1 MNMTRIRQICLR
13 LSKLKKTDYIVI
25 LLVGV
30 LLLIVVLPVKED
42 RKTCS
47 NSQKKAKAKSV
58 SESTCDDEEYEKLL
72 EKKLEGILERMDGV
86 GEVSVMITLSD
97 DGTRIVD
104 KDTKET
110 SESIEKTT
118 VIYDD
123 EDASVPYVTSTDKPA
138 VSGVLVVAQ
147 GGGSPQVN
155 NDISNAVSALFDV
168 PMHDIQGGIKVKKG
182 SHKNQ
187 IIITT
192 LALLLAVVGYISYDN
207 RDTFMNAKDVLS
219 TEIEAVNGKADTKE
233 SKECEDTQASDEVAL
248 ETDSTEEILNA
259 GETVLTSASTESE
272 ECVAQV
278 KLGREQVRS
287 KNKEALQKIIDDA
300 GVSEAEKKSAVDAM
314 VKLTENAQM
323 EEDAQ
328 MMLEAK
334 GFKNAVVS
342 LSDECCDVIVG
353 KEDVTDEKRAQ
364 IEDIIKRKTNIG
376 ASNIVISTM
385 D

>member
-42 RKTCS
+42 KKTCS
-47 NSQKKAKAKSV
+47 NSKKAKSV

-123 EDASVPYVTSTDKPA
+123 EDASVPYVTSTDKPT

-147 GGGSPQVN
+147 GGGNPQVN

-168 PMHDIQGGIKVKKG
+168 PMHKIKIAKM
-182 SHKNQ
+182 
-187 IIITT
+187 
-192 LALLLAVVGYISYDN
+192 IS
-207 RDTFMNAKDVLS
+207 
-219 TEIEAVNGKADTKE
+219 
-233 SKECEDTQASDEVAL
+233 
-248 ETDSTEEILNA
+248 
-259 GETVLTSASTESE
+259 
-272 ECVAQV
+272 
-278 KLGREQVRS
+278 
-287 KNKEALQKIIDDA
+287 
-300 GVSEAEKKSAVDAM
+300 
-314 VKLTENAQM
+314 M
-323 EEDAQ
+323 EE
-328 MMLEAK
+328 
-334 GFKNAVVS
+334 
-342 LSDECCDVIVG
+342 
-353 KEDVTDEKRAQ
+353 
-364 IEDIIKRKTNIG
+364 
-376 ASNIVISTM
+376 
-385 D
+385 

>member
-42 RKTCS
+42 KKTCS
-47 NSQKKAKAKSV
+47 NSQKKAKSV

-86 GEVSVMITLSD
+86 VSVMITLSD

-123 EDASVPYVTSTDKPA
+123 EDASVPYVTSTDKPT

-168 PMHDIQGGIKVKKG
+168 PMHKIKIAKM
-182 SHKNQ
+182 
-187 IIITT
+187 
-192 LALLLAVVGYISYDN
+192 IS
-207 RDTFMNAKDVLS
+207 R
-219 TEIEAVNGKADTKE
+219 
-233 SKECEDTQASDEVAL
+233 
-248 ETDSTEEILNA
+248 EE
-259 GETVLTSASTESE
+259 
-272 ECVAQV
+272 
-278 KLGREQVRS
+278 
-287 KNKEALQKIIDDA
+287 
-300 GVSEAEKKSAVDAM
+300 
-314 VKLTENAQM
+314 
-323 EEDAQ
+323 
-328 MMLEAK
+328 
-334 GFKNAVVS
+334 
-342 LSDECCDVIVG
+342 
-353 KEDVTDEKRAQ
+353 
-364 IEDIIKRKTNIG
+364 
-376 ASNIVISTM
+376 
-385 D
+385 

>member
-30 LLLIVVLPVKED
+30 LLLIV
-42 RKTCS
+42 
-47 NSQKKAKAKSV
+47 AKSV

-123 EDASVPYVTSTDKPA
+123 EDASVPYVTSTDKPT

-168 PMHDIQGGIKVKKG
+168 PMHKIKIAKM
-182 SHKNQ
+182 
-187 IIITT
+187 
-192 LALLLAVVGYISYDN
+192 IS
-207 RDTFMNAKDVLS
+207 R
-219 TEIEAVNGKADTKE
+219 
-233 SKECEDTQASDEVAL
+233 
-248 ETDSTEEILNA
+248 EE
-259 GETVLTSASTESE
+259 
-272 ECVAQV
+272 
-278 KLGREQVRS
+278 
-287 KNKEALQKIIDDA
+287 
-300 GVSEAEKKSAVDAM
+300 
-314 VKLTENAQM
+314 
-323 EEDAQ
+323 
-328 MMLEAK
+328 
-334 GFKNAVVS
+334 
-342 LSDECCDVIVG
+342 
-353 KEDVTDEKRAQ
+353 
-364 IEDIIKRKTNIG
+364 
-376 ASNIVISTM
+376 
-385 D
+385 

>member
-42 RKTCS
+42 KNTCS

-123 EDASVPYVTSTDKPA
+123 EDASVPYVTSTDKPT

-168 PMHDIQGGIKVKKG
+168 PMHKIKIAKMIPG
-182 SHKNQ
+182 HPRQS
-187 IIITT
+187 TT
-192 LALLLAVVGYISYDN
+192 RMPANIWYIS
-207 RDTFMNAKDVLS
+207 RCS
-219 TEIEAVNGKADTKE
+219 T
-233 SKECEDTQASDEVAL
+233 
-248 ETDSTEEILNA
+248 
-259 GETVLTSASTESE
+259 
-272 ECVAQV
+272 
-278 KLGREQVRS
+278 
-287 KNKEALQKIIDDA
+287 
-300 GVSEAEKKSAVDAM
+300 AM
-314 VKLTENAQM
+314 APT
-323 EEDAQ
+323 
-328 MMLEAK
+328 
-334 GFKNAVVS
+334 
-342 LSDECCDVIVG
+342 
-353 KEDVTDEKRAQ
+353 
-364 IEDIIKRKTNIG
+364 
-376 ASNIVISTM
+376 
-385 D
+385 

>member
-1 MNMTRIRQICLR
+1 M
-13 LSKLKKTDYIVI
+13 
-25 LLVGV
+25 
-30 LLLIVVLPVKED
+30 
-42 RKTCS
+42 
-47 NSQKKAKAKSV
+47 
-58 SESTCDDEEYEKLL
+58 
-72 EKKLEGILERMDGV
+72 
-86 GEVSVMITLSD
+86 
-97 DGTRIVD
+97 
-104 KDTKET
+104 
-110 SESIEKTT
+110 
-118 VIYDD
+118 
-123 EDASVPYVTSTDKPA
+123 
-138 VSGVLVVAQ
+138 
-147 GGGSPQVN
+147 
-155 NDISNAVSALFDV
+155 
-168 PMHDIQGGIKVKKG
+168 KKG

-219 TEIEAVNGKADTKE
+219 TEIEAVNGEADT
-233 SKECEDTQASDEVAL
+233 QVSDEVAL

-272 ECVAQV
+272 ECVTQV

-300 GVSEAEKKSAVDAM
+300 GVSEEEKKSAVDAM

-342 LSDECCDVIVG
+342 LSDDCCDVIVG